1 MKLIKDGV
9 YYCGVEDF
17 GRKIF
22 DQLIPLPHGTTYNS
36 YFIEGNKKRALI
48 DTSYSKTIK
57 EFIENLNGK
66 GEFIDYIIA
75 NHAEGDHSEALVKVL
90 QLNPNAKVVTNK
102 KCMDLLID
110 QYAIPENKFQIINDG
125 DEISLGNKTLRF
137 HLAPWVHWPDTM
149 FTHLVEDNILFT
161 CDFLGAHITYNQGQF
176 YAQETQEYL
185 LSAKRYYAEI
195 MMPFRP
201 HCKKYLD
208 KIKEIN
214 PSMICPSHGG
224 VYKNPDFILDAYYEW
239 TADTPKNKVVIPFV
253 SMYQNTERMVDR
265 LAEKLR
271 EEGVEVHKFDLISDD
286 IGDLAVELIDAATVV
301 FGASM
306 VLAMPHPYAFFGVYL
321 TNALRP
327 NVKFMSILGSYG
339 WGGNLVGKIEEN
351 TNLLQAQKLDYITV
365 KGRAKQEDL
374 ERIDALAHTIAQKH
388 KEIGAK

>member
-57 EFIENLNGK
+57 EFVENLNGK

>member
-36 YFIEGNKKRALI
+36 YYIEGDEKRALI

-90 QLNPNAKVVTNK
+90 QMNPNAKVVTNK

-110 QYAIPENKFQIINDG
+110 QYAIPENKFQVINDG

-161 CDFLGAHITYNQGQF
+161 CDFLGAHITYSQGQF

-201 HCKKYLD
+201 HCRKYLD
-208 KIKEIN
+208 KIKQIN

-224 VYKNPDFILDAYYEW
+224 VYKNPDFILNAYYEW
-239 TADTPKNKVVIPFV
+239 TADTPKNKVVIPYV

-265 LAEKLR
+265 LAEKLK
-271 EEGVEVHKFDLISDD
+271 EEDVEVHKFDLISDD
-286 IGDLAVELIDAATVV
+286 IGDLAVELVDAATVV

-339 WGGNLVGKIEEN
+339 WGGNLVCKIEEN
-351 TNLLQAQKLDYITV
+351 TNRLQAEKLDYITV

>member
-36 YFIEGNKKRALI
+36 YYIEGDKKRALI

-90 QLNPNAKVVTNK
+90 QMNPNAKVVTNK

-110 QYAIPENKFQIINDG
+110 QYAIPENKFQVINDG

-201 HCKKYLD
+201 HCRKYLD
-208 KIKEIN
+208 KIKQIN

-224 VYKNPDFILDAYYEW
+224 VYKNPDFILNAYYEW
-239 TADTPKNKVVIPFV
+239 TADTPKNKVVIPYV

-265 LAEKLR
+265 LAEKLK
-271 EEGVEVHKFDLISDD
+271 EEDVEVHKFDLISDD
-286 IGDLAVELIDAATVV
+286 IGDLAVELVDAATVV

>member
-208 KIKEIN
+208 KIKEIK

-224 VYKNPDFILDAYYEW
+224 VYKNPDFILNAYHEW
-239 TADTPKNKVVIPFV
+239 TSDVPKNKVVIPFV

>member
-36 YFIEGNKKRALI
+36 YYIEGDKKRALI

-90 QLNPNAKVVTNK
+90 QMNPNAKVVTNK

-110 QYAIPENKFQIINDG
+110 QYAIPKNKFQVINDG

-161 CDFLGAHITYNQGQF
+161 CDFLGAHITYSQGQF

-201 HCKKYLD
+201 HCRKYLD
-208 KIKEIN
+208 KIKQIN

-224 VYKNPDFILDAYYEW
+224 VYKNPDFILNAYYEW
-239 TADTPKNKVVIPFV
+239 TADIPKNKVVIPYV

-265 LAEKLR
+265 LAEKLK
-271 EEGVEVHKFDLISDD
+271 EEDVEVHKFDLISDD
-286 IGDLAVELIDAATVV
+286 IGDLAVELVDAATVV

>member
-57 EFIENLNGK
+57 EFVENLNGK

-195 MMPFRP
+195 MMPFRS

-286 IGDLAVELIDAATVV
+286 IGDLAVELVDAATVV

>member
-286 IGDLAVELIDAATVV
+286 IGDLAVELVDAATVV

-351 TNLLQAQKLDYITV
+351 TTLLQAEKLDYITV
-365 KGRAKQEDL
+365 KGRTKQEDL

>member
-57 EFIENLNGK
+57 EFVENLNGK

-286 IGDLAVELIDAATVV
+286 IGDLAVELVDAATVV

>member
-36 YFIEGNKKRALI
+36 YYIEGDKKRALI

-66 GEFIDYIIA
+66 GEFIDYVIA

-90 QLNPNAKVVTNK
+90 QMNPNAKVVTNK

-110 QYAIPENKFQIINDG
+110 QYAIPENKFQVINDG

-201 HCKKYLD
+201 HCRKYLD
-208 KIKEIN
+208 KIKQIN

-224 VYKNPDFILDAYYEW
+224 VYKNPDFILNAYYEW
-239 TADTPKNKVVIPFV
+239 TADTPKNKVVIPYV

-265 LAEKLR
+265 LAEKLK
-271 EEGVEVHKFDLISDD
+271 EEDVEVHKFDLISDD
-286 IGDLAVELIDAATVV
+286 IGDLAVELVDAATVV

-351 TNLLQAQKLDYITV
+351 TNLLQAEKLDYITV
-365 KGRAKQEDL
+365 KGRAKQEDM

>member
-286 IGDLAVELIDAATVV
+286 IGDLAVELVDAATVV

-351 TNLLQAQKLDYITV
+351 TNLLQVQKLDYITV

>member
-36 YFIEGNKKRALI
+36 YYIEGDKKRALI

-66 GEFIDYIIA
+66 GEFIDYVIA

-110 QYAIPENKFQIINDG
+110 QYAIPENKFQVINDG

-286 IGDLAVELIDAATVV
+286 IGDLAVELVDAATVV

>member
-36 YFIEGNKKRALI
+36 YYIEGDEKRALI

-90 QLNPNAKVVTNK
+90 QMNPNAKVVTNK

-110 QYAIPENKFQIINDG
+110 QYAIPENKFQVINDG

-208 KIKEIN
+208 KIKQIN

-224 VYKNPDFILDAYYEW
+224 VYKNPDFILNAYYEW
-239 TADTPKNKVVIPFV
+239 TADTPKNKVVIPYV

-265 LAEKLR
+265 LAEKLK
-271 EEGVEVHKFDLISDD
+271 EEGVEAHKFDLISDD
-286 IGDLAVELIDAATVV
+286 IGDLAVELVDAATVV

>member
-36 YFIEGNKKRALI
+36 YFIEGSKKRALI

-286 IGDLAVELIDAATVV
+286 IGDLAVELVDAATVV

-351 TNLLQAQKLDYITV
+351 TTLLQAEKLDYITV

-388 KEIGAK
+388 KEIGTK

>member
-265 LAEKLR
+265 LAEKLK

-286 IGDLAVELIDAATVV
+286 IGDLAVELVDAATVV

>member
-208 KIKEIN
+208 KIKEIK

-286 IGDLAVELIDAATVV
+286 IGDLAVELVDAATVV

>member
-36 YFIEGNKKRALI
+36 YYIEGDKKRALI

-66 GEFIDYIIA
+66 GEFIDYVIA

-90 QLNPNAKVVTNK
+90 QMNPNAKVVTNK

-201 HCKKYLD
+201 HCRKYLD
-208 KIKEIN
+208 KIKQIN

-224 VYKNPDFILDAYYEW
+224 VYKNPDFILNAYYEW
-239 TADTPKNKVVIPFV
+239 TADTPKNKVVIPYV

-265 LAEKLR
+265 LAEKLK
-271 EEGVEVHKFDLISDD
+271 EEDVEVHKFDLISDD
-286 IGDLAVELIDAATVV
+286 IGDLAVELVDAATVV

>member
-36 YFIEGNKKRALI
+36 YYIEGDKKRALI

-66 GEFIDYIIA
+66 GEFIDYIIS

-90 QLNPNAKVVTNK
+90 QMNPNAKVVTNK

-110 QYAIPENKFQIINDG
+110 QYAIPENKFQVINDG

-161 CDFLGAHITYNQGQF
+161 CDFLGAHITYSQGQF

-201 HCKKYLD
+201 HCRKYLD
-208 KIKEIN
+208 KIKQIN

-224 VYKNPDFILDAYYEW
+224 VYKNPDFILNAYYEW
-239 TADTPKNKVVIPFV
+239 TADTPKNKVVIPYV

-265 LAEKLR
+265 LAEKLK
-271 EEGVEVHKFDLISDD
+271 EEGVETHKFDLISDD
-286 IGDLAVELIDAATVV
+286 IGDLAVELVDAATVV

-351 TNLLQAQKLDYITV
+351 TNLLQAEKLDYITV

>member
-36 YFIEGNKKRALI
+36 YFIEGSKKRALI

-271 EEGVEVHKFDLISDD
+271 KEGVEVHKFDLISDD
-286 IGDLAVELIDAATVV
+286 IGDLAVELVDAATVV

>member
-36 YFIEGNKKRALI
+36 YFIEGSKKRALI

-137 HLAPWVHWPDTM
+137 HFAPWVHWPDTM

-286 IGDLAVELIDAATVV
+286 IGDLAVELVDAATVV

>member
-36 YFIEGNKKRALI
+36 YFIEGSKKRALI

-286 IGDLAVELIDAATVV
+286 IGDLAVELVDAATVV

-351 TNLLQAQKLDYITV
+351 TTLLQAEKLDYITV

>member
-36 YFIEGNKKRALI
+36 YYIEGDQKRALI

-66 GEFIDYIIA
+66 GEFIDYVIA
-75 NHAEGDHSEALVKVL
+75 NHAEGDHSEALSKIL
-90 QLNPNAKVVTNK
+90 QMNPNAKVVTNK

-149 FTHLVEDNILFT
+149 FTYLVEDSVLFT

-224 VYKNPDFILDAYYEW
+224 IYKNPDFILNAYQEW
-239 TADTPKNKVVIPFV
+239 TADIPKNKVVIPYV

-265 LAEKLR
+265 LVQKLK
-271 EEGVEVHKFDLISDD
+271 EENVEVHKFDLITDD
-286 IGDLAVELIDAATVV
+286 IGDLAVELVDVATVV

-351 TNLLQAQKLDYITV
+351 TNLLQAEKLDYITV

-388 KEIGAK
+388 REIGAK

>member
-271 EEGVEVHKFDLISDD
+271 EKGVEVHKFDLISDD
-286 IGDLAVELIDAATVV
+286 IGDLAVELVDAATVV

>member
-286 IGDLAVELIDAATVV
+286 IGDLAVELVDAATVV

-365 KGRAKQEDL
+365 KGRTKQEDL

>member
-36 YFIEGNKKRALI
+36 YYIEGDKKRALI

-66 GEFIDYIIA
+66 GEFIDYVIA

-110 QYAIPENKFQIINDG
+110 QYAIPENKFQVINDG

-201 HCKKYLD
+201 HCRKYLD
-208 KIKEIN
+208 KIKQIN

-224 VYKNPDFILDAYYEW
+224 VYKNPDFILNAYYEW

-265 LAEKLR
+265 LAEKLK

-286 IGDLAVELIDAATVV
+286 IGDLAVELVDAATVV

-351 TNLLQAQKLDYITV
+351 TNLLQAEKLDYITV
-365 KGRAKQEDL
+365 KGRAKQEDM

>member
-1 MKLIKDGV
+1 
-9 YYCGVEDF
+9 
-17 GRKIF
+17 
-22 DQLIPLPHGTTYNS
+22 
-36 YFIEGNKKRALI
+36 
-48 DTSYSKTIK
+48 
-57 EFIENLNGK
+57 
-66 GEFIDYIIA
+66 
-75 NHAEGDHSEALVKVL
+75 
-90 QLNPNAKVVTNK
+90 
-102 KCMDLLID
+102 MDLLID

-286 IGDLAVELIDAATVV
+286 IGDLAVELVDAATVV

>member
-36 YFIEGNKKRALI
+36 YFIEGSKKRALI

-286 IGDLAVELIDAATVV
+286 IGDLAVELVDAATVV

-365 KGRAKQEDL
+365 RGRAKQEDL

>member
-1 MKLIKDGV
+1 MKLIKNGV

-36 YFIEGNKKRALI
+36 YFIEGSKKRALI

-286 IGDLAVELIDAATVV
+286 IGDLAVELVDAATVV

>member
-271 EEGVEVHKFDLISDD
+271 KEGVEVHKFDLISDD
-286 IGDLAVELIDAATVV
+286 IGDLAVELVDAATVV

>member
-36 YFIEGNKKRALI
+36 YYIEGDEKRALI

-90 QLNPNAKVVTNK
+90 QMNPNAKVVTNK

-110 QYAIPENKFQIINDG
+110 QYAIPENKFQVINDG

-201 HCKKYLD
+201 HCRKYLD
-208 KIKEIN
+208 KIKQIN

-224 VYKNPDFILDAYYEW
+224 VYKNPDFILNAYYEW
-239 TADTPKNKVVIPFV
+239 TADTPKNKVVIPYV

-265 LAEKLR
+265 LAEKLK
-271 EEGVEVHKFDLISDD
+271 EEGVEAHKFDLISDD
-286 IGDLAVELIDAATVV
+286 IGDLAVELVDAATVV

-351 TNLLQAQKLDYITV
+351 TNLLQAEKLDYITV

>member
-208 KIKEIN
+208 KIKEIK

-265 LAEKLR
+265 LAEKLK

-286 IGDLAVELIDAATVV
+286 IGDLAVELVDAATVV

>member
-36 YFIEGNKKRALI
+36 YYIEGDKKRALI

-66 GEFIDYIIA
+66 GEFIDYVIA

-90 QLNPNAKVVTNK
+90 QMNPNAKVVTNK

-110 QYAIPENKFQIINDG
+110 QYAIPENKFQVINDG

-201 HCKKYLD
+201 HCRKYLD
-208 KIKEIN
+208 KIKQIN

-224 VYKNPDFILDAYYEW
+224 VYKNPDFILNAYYEW

-265 LAEKLR
+265 LAEKLK

-286 IGDLAVELIDAATVV
+286 IGDLAVELVDAATVV

-351 TNLLQAQKLDYITV
+351 TNLLQAEKLDYITV
-365 KGRAKQEDL
+365 KGRAKQEDM

>member
-36 YFIEGNKKRALI
+36 YYIEGDKKRALI

-66 GEFIDYIIA
+66 GEFIDYVIA

-90 QLNPNAKVVTNK
+90 QMNPNAKVVTNK

-110 QYAIPENKFQIINDG
+110 QYAIPENKFQVINDG

-201 HCKKYLD
+201 HCRKYLD

-224 VYKNPDFILDAYYEW
+224 VYKNPDFILNAYYEW
-239 TADTPKNKVVIPFV
+239 TADTPKNKVVIPYV

-265 LAEKLR
+265 LAEKLK
-271 EEGVEVHKFDLISDD
+271 EEDVEVHKFDLISDD
-286 IGDLAVELIDAATVV
+286 IGDLAVELVDAATVV

-351 TNLLQAQKLDYITV
+351 TNLLQAEKLDYITV
-365 KGRAKQEDL
+365 KGRAKQEDM

>member
-36 YFIEGNKKRALI
+36 YYIEGNEKRALI

-90 QLNPNAKVVTNK
+90 QMNPNAKVITNK

-224 VYKNPDFILDAYYEW
+224 IYKNPAFILDAYGEW
-239 TADTPKNKVVIPFV
+239 TSDVPKNKVVIPYV
-253 SMYQNTERMVDR
+253 SMYQNTERMVER
-265 LAEKLR
+265 LVEKLK
-271 EEGVEVHKFDLISDD
+271 EEGVEAHKFDLISDD
-286 IGDLAVELIDAATVV
+286 IGDLAVELVDAATVV

-351 TNLLQAQKLDYITV
+351 TNLLQVEKLDYITV

>member
-36 YFIEGNKKRALI
+36 YYIEGDEKRALI

-90 QLNPNAKVVTNK
+90 QMNPNAKVVTNK

-110 QYAIPENKFQIINDG
+110 QYAIPENKFQVINDG

-201 HCKKYLD
+201 HCRKYLD
-208 KIKEIN
+208 KIKQIN
-214 PSMICPSHGG
+214 PSMICQSHGG
-224 VYKNPDFILDAYYEW
+224 VYKNPDFILNAYYEW
-239 TADTPKNKVVIPFV
+239 TADTPKNKVVIPYV
-253 SMYQNTERMVDR
+253 SMYQNTERMVER
-265 LAEKLR
+265 LAEKLK
-271 EEGVEVHKFDLISDD
+271 EEDVEVHKFDLISDD
-286 IGDLAVELIDAATVV
+286 IGDLAVELVDAATVV

-351 TNLLQAQKLDYITV
+351 TNLLQAEKLDYITV
-365 KGRAKQEDL
+365 KGRAKQEDM

>member
-36 YFIEGNKKRALI
+36 YFIEGSKKRALI

-286 IGDLAVELIDAATVV
+286 IGDLAVELVDAATVV

-351 TNLLQAQKLDYITV
+351 TNLLQAEKLDYITV
-365 KGRAKQEDL
+365 KGRAKQEDM

>member
-36 YFIEGNKKRALI
+36 YFIEGSKKRALI

-286 IGDLAVELIDAATVV
+286 IGDLAVELVDAATVV

-374 ERIDALAHTIAQKH
+374 ERIDALAYTIAQKH